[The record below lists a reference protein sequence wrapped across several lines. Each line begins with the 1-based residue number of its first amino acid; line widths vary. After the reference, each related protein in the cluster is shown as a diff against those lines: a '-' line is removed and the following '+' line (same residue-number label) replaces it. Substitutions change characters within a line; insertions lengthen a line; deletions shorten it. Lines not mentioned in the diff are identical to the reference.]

1 MTNISLDE
9 GQSFFNSEIRQLSK
23 KNYQDPKITVDSDNQ
38 PSLFVC
44 PKEWCSYDSK
54 PFADLEL
61 HMDIGLHDIQAI
73 MKHFMMEFVKIGLPK
88 FQALIPT
95 YSLNQV
101 DYHLICPVE
110 NFCHSLAWAGL

>member
-1 MTNISLDE
+1 
-9 GQSFFNSEIRQLSK
+9 
-23 KNYQDPKITVDSDNQ
+23 
-38 PSLFVC
+38 
-44 PKEWCSYDSK
+44 
-54 PFADLEL
+54 
-61 HMDIGLHDIQAI
+61 MDIGLHDIQAI

-88 FQALIPT
+88 FQALIPK